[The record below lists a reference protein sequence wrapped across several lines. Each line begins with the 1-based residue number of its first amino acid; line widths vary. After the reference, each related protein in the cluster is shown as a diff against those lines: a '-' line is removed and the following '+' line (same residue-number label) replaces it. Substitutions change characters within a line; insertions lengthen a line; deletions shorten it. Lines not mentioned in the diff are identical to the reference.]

1 MLILAKQL
9 GGLRGGYNVKTTH
22 EDVTLEYH
30 FQTVDSAPSNLADKQ
45 VSLTATM
52 IERWLIT
59 NREVMAN
66 GTQRIA

>member
-1 MLILAKQL
+1 M
-9 GGLRGGYNVKTTH
+9 KTTH